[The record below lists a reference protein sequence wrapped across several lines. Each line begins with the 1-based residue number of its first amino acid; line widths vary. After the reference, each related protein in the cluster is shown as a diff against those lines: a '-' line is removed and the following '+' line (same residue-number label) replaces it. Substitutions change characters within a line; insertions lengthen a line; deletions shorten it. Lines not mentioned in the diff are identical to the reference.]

1 MARKFKILSDALD
14 AKMTPAELAAYRAR
28 LARDIEQVR
37 ISQMRKAR
45 ELSQVALAAKLGTD
59 QGSISRMEKQ
69 GDMYL
74 STLRSYVEAAG
85 GKLEL
90 HAVFP
95 NQTMTLEVGD

>member
-1 MARKFKILSDALD
+1 MARKFKELSDALD
-14 AKMTPAELAAYRAR
+14 AKMTPEQRTASKAR
-28 LARDIEQVR
+28 LTANLARIEL
-37 ISQMRKAR
+37 SQMRKAR

-74 STLRSYVEAAG
+74 STLRNYVEAAG
-85 GKLEL
+85 GHLEL

-95 NQTMTLEVGD
+95 EQVITLEVSE